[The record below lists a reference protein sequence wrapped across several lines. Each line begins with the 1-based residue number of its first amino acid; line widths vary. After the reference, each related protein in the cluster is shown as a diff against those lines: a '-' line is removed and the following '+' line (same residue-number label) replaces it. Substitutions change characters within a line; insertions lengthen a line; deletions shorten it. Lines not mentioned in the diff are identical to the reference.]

1 MSPFRISARI
11 DNPRFR
17 VTFDE
22 GDSACY
28 CNSVK
33 SLAAILRVHGRA
45 VSVRRLRAIVGPDD
59 RRRPR
64 TSRRESSFE
73 GAHIT
78 RLQYARQRPHAR
90 GPSNERPTYP
100 ATAPPMTAPPSCA
113 PISLFRRRT
122 RRERG
127 VIPLFPCLFGPRQ
140 SV

>member
-22 GDSACY
+22 GDSVCY
-28 CNSVK
+28 FNSVK
-33 SLAAILRVHGRA
+33 SLAAILRVHGRT
-45 VSVRRLRAIVGPDD
+45 VSVRRLHAIVGPDD

-78 RLQYARQRPHAR
+78 RLQYARQRPR
-90 GPSNERPTYP
+90 PVQRTSNVPGDRPP
-100 ATAPPMTAPPSCA
+100 DD
-113 PISLFRRRT
+113 
-122 RRERG
+122 G
-127 VIPLFPCLFGPRQ
+127 PLFLCAYFDDVRAGNGVLPPYFRAYLDHVRA
-140 SV
+140 SKYRS